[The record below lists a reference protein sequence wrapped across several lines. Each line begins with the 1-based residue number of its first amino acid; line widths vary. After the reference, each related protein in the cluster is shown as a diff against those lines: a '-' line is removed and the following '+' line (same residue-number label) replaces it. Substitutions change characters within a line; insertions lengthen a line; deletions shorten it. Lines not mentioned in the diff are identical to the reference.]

1 MSKDLKVGFYLRHKE
16 VRRDGSVPI
25 MGRITV
31 GKKMAQFSAKCYVPE
46 KLWDTKSARAIG
58 KSKVATEL
66 NQALDRISVAI
77 HTAYKEL
84 VNRKGCATAIEVKS
98 AFQGMASGQITLLQ
112 YCDKFYK
119 ELSARVGV
127 TLTPRSH
134 YQYMITYTCLKDFIE
149 KQYKLSDISFGA
161 LEYSFIE
168 QFDFFLRVERGL
180 KPNSV
185 VRYINY
191 FKLTINRAVQDDAC
205 FFNPFMGFRSQGE
218 VSKPKSLTQEEL
230 DKIITTPLDTP
241 SRYLVRDM
249 FLFSAFTGI
258 SFSDVKNL
266 TKHNLFLSENGEWW
280 VHSKRVKTGIEFK
293 VPLLDLPLKIIE
305 KYKGQGEG
313 DHLFRMLSCVK
324 TNIHL
329 KHIAKMCGI
338 DQNLTYHQAR
348 HSYASL
354 ITLSQGVPMETV
366 SKMLGHS
373 TIKSTHI
380 YAKISNEKIDKDMAI
395 LAKKIEGKYNL
406 VGLE

>member
-25 MGRITV
+25 MGRITI
-31 GKKMAQFSAKCYVPE
+31 GKEMAQFSAKCYVAE

-84 VNRKGCATAIEVKS
+84 LDRKDKVTAVEIKNT
-98 AFQGMASGQITLLQ
+98 FQGMASGQITLLQ
-112 YCDKFYK
+112 YCDRFYN

-134 YQYMITYTCLKDFIE
+134 YQYLITYKNLKEFLR
-149 KQYKLSDISFGA
+149 KRYNLSDISFGA

-168 QFDFFLRVERGL
+168 QFDFYLRVEKKL

-185 VRYINY
+185 VRYVNY
-191 FKLTINRAVQDDAC
+191 FKLTMNRAVQDDVC
-205 FFNPFMGFRSQGE
+205 FFNPFMGFRSEGE

-230 DKIITTPLDTP
+230 DKIISTPLDTP
-241 SRYLVRDM
+241 SRYLVRDL

-258 SFSDVKNL
+258 AFSDVKNL
-266 TKHNLFLSENGEWW
+266 TQRNLVQTESGEWW
-280 VHSKRVKTGIEFK
+280 IHSKRVKTGVEFK

-305 KYKGQGEG
+305 KYRGQGEG
-313 DHLFRMLSCVK
+313 DRLFRMLSCVK

-329 KHIAKMCGI
+329 KHIARMCGI
-338 DQNLTYHQAR
+338 EQNLTYHQAR

-380 YAKISNEKIDKDMAI
+380 YAKISNEKIDKDMEI
-395 LAKKIEGKYNL
+395 LAKRIEGKYNL